1 MCTISINIDE
11 STVRRINPNLTS
23 HESIGLWL
31 QNQVNEMIE
40 RLAVQSC
47 SLSPNAHTADE
58 MKEIVADRLRLME
71 SGEAI
76 YVDGEEGFAQIRK
89 RYGL

>member
-1 MCTISINIDE
+1 MCTIGINIDE

-23 HESIGLWL
+23 HDSIGLWL
-31 QNQVNEMIE
+31 QNQVDELIE

-47 SLSPNAHTADE
+47 CLSPNAHSAE
-58 MKEIVADRLRLME
+58 EIKAIVTERIKLME
-71 SGEAI
+71 SGEAEYI
-76 YVDGEEGFAQIRK
+76 NGEEGFAQIRK